1 MSLSHIPDQSARRR
15 PVRRKTHVTT
25 QRPPFERIALILQG
39 GGALGAYQGGVYQAL
54 AEANLLP
61 DWVAGISIGAIN
73 SALIAGNP
81 PQKRVE
87 RLREFWETVTAP
99 PFGMP
104 YIAALE
110 GRDEFTHG
118 VINQVRSWGALVG
131 GAPGFFQ
138 PRVPPPF
145 LYPNGAPEALSYYDV
160 APLRA
165 TLERLVDFDLINTDA
180 MRF

>member
-1 MSLSHIPDQSARRR
+1 MSLSHMPDQTARRR
-15 PVRRKTHVTT
+15 PLGRNTQVTT

-39 GGALGAYQGGVYQAL
+39 GGALGAYQAGVYQAL
-54 AEANLLP
+54 AEANLHP

-87 RLREFWETVTAP
+87 RLREFWQIVSAP

-118 VINQVRSWGALVG
+118 VINQVRSWGALAG
-131 GAPGFFQ
+131 GAPGFFN
-138 PRVPPPF
+138 RVCRRRSF
-145 LYPNGAPEALSYYDV
+145 TRTALRK
-160 APLRA
+160 L
-165 TLERLVDFDLINTDA
+165 
-180 MRF
+180 

>member
-1 MSLSHIPDQSARRR
+1 
-15 PVRRKTHVTT
+15 
-25 QRPPFERIALILQG
+25 
-39 GGALGAYQGGVYQAL
+39 L
-54 AEANLLP
+54 AEANLHP

-87 RLREFWETVTAP
+87 RLREFWQTVSAP

-118 VINQVRSWGALVG
+118 VINQVRSWGALAG
-131 GAPGFFQ
+131 GAQGFFN
-138 PRVPPPF
+138 RVRRRRSF
-145 LYPNGAPEALSYYDV
+145 TRTALRK
-160 APLRA
+160 L
-165 TLERLVDFDLINTDA
+165 
-180 MRF
+180 